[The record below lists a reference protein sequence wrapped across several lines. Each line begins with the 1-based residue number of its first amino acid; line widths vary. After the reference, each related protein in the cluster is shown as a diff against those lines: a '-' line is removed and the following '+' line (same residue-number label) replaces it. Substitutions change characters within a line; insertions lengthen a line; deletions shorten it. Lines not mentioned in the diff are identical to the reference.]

1 MRAIVM
7 ILGADTRRI
16 ISHVHGTVRGGAG
29 REIARGVWGAGART
43 ARRAVAGSASEFPL
57 YYSFTSSP
65 PKASAAACCAPHSTT
80 LGKGQEG
87 GGLVRPRTLR
97 REATHT
103 PRLVDVPWPFRELRG
118 RHQPKCERGARPG
131 GWDPG
136 RGVLARSPSPA
147 QRAAR
152 ACAAGA
158 GRPGSSLRVGTCAQ
172 ILGFPKFSCRC
183 HIFRGVLPLT
193 PHSAPQSPTL
203 TKITGR
209 GKCGSAANPTVERA
223 QRPEAWCGGSP

>member
-1 MRAIVM
+1 MVRFVVVRVARSRAVC
-7 ILGADTRRI
+7 GVQ
-16 ISHVHGTVRGGAG
+16 VHAQR
-29 REIARGVWGAGART
+29 GARSPGLRPNSYCMT
-43 ARRAVAGSASEFPL
+43 ALPAL
-57 YYSFTSSP
+57 P

-87 GGLVRPRTLR
+87 GGLVRPRTFR

-103 PRLVDVPWPFRELRG
+103 PGLVDVPWPFRELRG

-136 RGVLARSPSPA
+136 RGALARSPSPA

-172 ILGFPKFSCRC
+172 ILSFPKFLARC

-209 GKCGSAANPTVERA
+209 GKCGSAANPTAERA